1 MIFNIFWWH
10 GRQEGPLL
18 KVEGVQ
24 SSRSVTL
31 PEDLALMY
39 SKNNLSPRAI
49 IDRIIMKYNQSFKLI
64 GCSNDFARR
73 NCSNDQ
79 LLSFELNMNSFDFWP
94 GKVCPARQYFAPQ
107 SVWSRPK
114 FMGKDDC
121 VDESNYF
128 PAPWYDLVRDLTRL
142 MDVKVH
148 KSRECQGAY
157 NIGSFVWQGSTI
169 IDILVSCFFAA
180 SYRAWALRPL
190 FSAFWCLG
198 QNLPHIDIF
207 YMKKFTNCTSNSV
220 FF

>member
-1 MIFNIFWWH
+1 
-10 GRQEGPLL
+10 
-18 KVEGVQ
+18 
-24 SSRSVTL
+24 
-31 PEDLALMY
+31 
-39 SKNNLSPRAI
+39 
-49 IDRIIMKYNQSFKLI
+49 MKYNQSFKLI

-79 LLSFELNMNSFDFWP
+79 LLSFKLNMNSFDFWP

-157 NIGSFVWQGSTI
+157 NIGSFVWQALLLTSWC
-169 IDILVSCFFAA
+169 LVTFAA
-180 SYRAWALRPL
+180 PTKQSYHRPWGL
-190 FSAFWCLG
+190 TF
-198 QNLPHIDIF
+198 
-207 YMKKFTNCTSNSV
+207 CT
-220 FF
+220 FFIG

>member
-1 MIFNIFWWH
+1 
-10 GRQEGPLL
+10 
-18 KVEGVQ
+18 
-24 SSRSVTL
+24 
-31 PEDLALMY
+31 
-39 SKNNLSPRAI
+39 
-49 IDRIIMKYNQSFKLI
+49 MKYNQSFKLI
-64 GCSNDFARR
+64 GCSNDLARK
-73 NCSNDQ
+73 NCSNNQ
-79 LLSFELNMNSFDFWP
+79 ILSFELNMNLFDFWP

-169 IDILVSCFFAA
+169 IDILVSCFLCSILSCMGLEA
-180 SYRAWALRPL
+180 SFLCFFDALARIYFMLTL
-190 FSAFWCLG
+190 FC
-198 QNLPHIDIF
+198 
-207 YMKKFTNCTSNSV
+207 MEKFTNYTSNSMFLNGV
-220 FF
+220 VTVLY

>member
-1 MIFNIFWWH
+1 MATSDFMCPINKRLVSFFC
-10 GRQEGPLL
+10 
-18 KVEGVQ
+18 GVLEH
-24 SSRSVTL
+24 RS
-31 PEDLALMY
+31 
-39 SKNNLSPRAI
+39 NN
-49 IDRIIMKYNQSFKLI
+49 
-64 GCSNDFARR
+64 
-73 NCSNDQ
+73 Q
-79 LLSFELNMNSFDFWP
+79 LLSFELNMNSFDFWS

-169 IDILVSCFFAA
+169 IDILVSCFLCSILSCMGLEA
-180 SYRAWALRPL
+180 S
-190 FSAFWCLG
+190 FSLLFWCLG
-198 QNLPHIDIF
+198 QNLLHIDTFFNEKI
-207 YMKKFTNCTSNSV
+207 TNFTSNS
-220 FF
+220 FFVNVLWWCLTFYSFYFR

>member
-1 MIFNIFWWH
+1 
-10 GRQEGPLL
+10 
-18 KVEGVQ
+18 
-24 SSRSVTL
+24 
-31 PEDLALMY
+31 
-39 SKNNLSPRAI
+39 
-49 IDRIIMKYNQSFKLI
+49 MKYNQSFKLI

-169 IDILVSCFFAA
+169 IDILVSCFLCSILSCMGLEASFLCFLMLWPEFA
-180 SYRAWALRPL
+180 SYW
-190 FSAFWCLG
+190 
-198 QNLPHIDIF
+198 HIFIWF
-207 YMKKFTNCTSNSV
+207 FFTNCTLNSV
-220 FF
+220 FLNGVVTVLWWCLTFYSFLF